1 MAGMAYTPTTWSNDE
16 APAINETNLNKME
29 TGIDEAHDH
38 IASTSNPHSV
48 TAAQAGAAE
57 SDHNHA
63 GTYEPADATILKQ
76 ADVDDVPVNGVTT
89 APVSSNWAYDHAN
102 THAPSNA
109 DNTAANETSHADVV
123 VDADIGVNVAAYD
136 HNHDADYADIANEHA
151 ESHTVASHSDT
162 SATLTQL
169 TPTATPGRR
178 YLSSTAK
185 GAGTF
190 TALSVTATPGRRQAF
205 IQRQGRHGQGSRALY
220 RTISAW
226 PAGTAARIYCQGSS
240 RQGRR
245 SIYSAFSFSPAG
257 TAPGVFSQGRSG
269 YNRRDRG
276 RASHL
281 WPPAMAAQRMDK
293 R

>member
-1 MAGMAYTPTTWSNDE
+1 MA
-16 APAINETNLNKME
+16 
-29 TGIDEAHDH
+29 
-38 IASTSNPHSV
+38 
-48 TAAQAGAAE
+48 
-57 SDHNHA
+57 
-63 GTYEPADATILKQ
+63 
-76 ADVDDVPVNGVTT
+76 
-89 APVSSNWAYDHAN
+89 
-102 THAPSNA
+102 
-109 DNTAANETSHADVV
+109 
-123 VDADIGVNVAAYD
+123 
-136 HNHDADYADIANEHA
+136 
-151 ESHTVASHSDT
+151 
-162 SATLTQL
+162 LTQL

-205 IQRQGRHGQGSRALY
+205 IAKDATAKGAGPFTELSALGLPGQRHAF
-220 RTISAW
+220 IAK
-226 PAGTAARIYCQGSS
+226 TAAGK
-240 RQGRR
+240 GAW